1 MPKKSEFIKLMEKGE
16 VDDSYNKRGDTV
28 ASPRSSSRVG
38 DEKTIKKGEQR
49 QQEFTDFIKKMM
61 GSLDAQLEVEPNAD
75 RINSLLDKKDKKKLN

>member
-1 MPKKSEFIKLMEKGE
+1 MKKK
-16 VDDSYNKRGDTV
+16 NDT
-28 ASPRSSSRVG
+28 SPRVG

-49 QQEFTDFIKKMM
+49 QQEFTEFIKKML